1 MKNSY
6 LLILLVI
13 FLTQGCNEKSGD
25 FIITDFG
32 AVGDG
37 KTLNTNA
44 IQKAIDKAS
53 ITGGTVVVPP
63 GKFLTGSIFIKS
75 HITFYIQGGSELLG
89 SPDLKDYQI
98 NGDTT
103 NEKIPRWESSHL
115 INICD
120 AERVVLKG
128 EGTINGQGWN
138 FWEKPEN
145 PYQWIKAKER
155 PGPMIMV
162 SHSRNVSIRDLNLI
176 NPPNW
181 TGNIHASE
189 KVCIKGVVIDNNLRS
204 PNSDGFDISGSR
216 EVIIS
221 DCNISTCDDAIVLNS
236 VPGEV
241 KNVTISNCIIRTLC
255 AAIKIGWPGDKNNI
269 SDISVSNCNI
279 WGSNRGIAIYQSYG
293 ITENISVSNIVFE
306 SNTPIIFTRP
316 IHIDLRR
323 QRDTTRQI
331 GIVRN
336 IGISNFTART
346 QGRILI
352 TAEEGGFIE
361 NLSLS
366 DIKLQYQYFEDP
378 GVYAKNPAS
387 DQSSNKSPEARV
399 AKAALAAENVK
410 NLWINNLQIIWPGDK
425 VPDDWKIDN
434 KIENGSF
441 TNLYHPDYST
451 ARPVEF
457 SVFWGKGIEKA
468 YINAPLSEP
477 STKGVE
483 KYQIRNSDGV
493 FTN

>member
-1 MKNSY
+1 MRPNHLFY
-6 LLILLVI
+6 FFLIL
-13 FLTQGCNEKSGD
+13 FSGCKYSNNRYYSV
-25 FIITDFG
+25 TDFG
-32 AVGDG
+32 ARGDRV
-37 KTLNTNA
+37 TLCTGA
-44 IQKAIDKAS
+44 IQRSIDVAAKNG
-53 ITGGTVVVPP
+53 GGTVIIPQ
-63 GKFLTGSIFIKS
+63 GQFLTGSLFLKS
-75 HITFYIQGGSELLG
+75 NVTLDIQNGAELLG
-89 SPDLKDYQI
+89 SGNLEDYIPAEDSILKSWGTD
-98 NGDTT
+98 
-103 NEKIPRWESSHL
+103 RHL
-115 INICD
+115 IVIGG
-120 AERVVLKG
+120 AENVTLKG

-162 SHSRNVSIRDLNLI
+162 SHSRNVAIRDLNLI
-176 NPPNW
+176 NPPGW

-189 KVCIKGVVIDNNLRS
+189 KVYIKGVVIDNNLRS

-236 VPGEV
+236 VPGDV

-441 TNLYHPDYST
+441 TNIYHPDYST

-477 STKGVE
+477 SAKGVE